1 MFAHRED
8 GCGEL
13 KRFWSGSDHKRV
25 GSPHPRRLLWDLA
38 VCLYVVGAG
47 VAALFSVGWA
57 SIPREYE
64 YVPSDTGYDAVLV
77 GLAVTALV
85 AASSMARAYWRGRSS
100 RASGMFVVSLVSLVS
115 WMLTIALDDV
125 VH

>member
-1 MFAHRED
+1 VE
-8 GCGEL
+8 
-13 KRFWSGSDHKRV
+13 
-25 GSPHPRRLLWDLA
+25 SPRPRSVLWDLA
-38 VCLYVVGAG
+38 VGIYVFGAG
-47 VAALFSVGWA
+47 VAAWFSVGWA

-85 AASSMARAYWRGRSS
+85 AASSMARAYWRGLSS

-115 WMLTIALDDV
+115 WVLTIALYDV